1 MQDHYDQ
8 LRDDTMSLKEQLFS
22 DMKEAMK
29 NKEVLRKNTIQSVRT
44 AILQQEKDTQQDV
57 TEEQVL
63 GIVMSQIKQRK
74 DALLDF
80 QKGNRPDLIADAEAE
95 ISVLQG
101 YLPKQLTDDEIIAV
115 VEAVIQEVG
124 ASSMKDMG
132 KVMGAVKPKVNGK
145 ADNAKVSSIVKQCLS
160 K

>member
-1 MQDHYDQ
+1 
-8 LRDDTMSLKEQLFS
+8 MSLKEQLFS

-57 TEEQVL
+57 TEEQILSIIMAQV
-63 GIVMSQIKQRK
+63 KQRK
-74 DALLDF
+74 DALVDF
-80 QKGNRPDLIADAEAE
+80 QKGNRSDLVADAEAE

-101 YLPKQLTDDEIIAV
+101 YLPKQLTDEEIIQI
-115 VEAVIQEVG
+115 VESVIKEVG

-132 KVMGAVKPKVNGK
+132 KVMGAVKPQVNGK
-145 ADNAKVSSIVKQCLS
+145 ADNGKVSSIVKQCLS